1 MPGCKMKR
9 REFITLLGG
18 AATAWPLA
26 ARAQDGARVRRIA
39 VLSNIAEDDPAM
51 KARFAAF
58 LQGLEKLGWS
68 PGRNIR
74 IDARFGATTP
84 EQIQG
89 RAREL
94 LAQQPEVI
102 LANAPHVVAAVQ
114 RAAGTVPIVFVA
126 VSDPVGA
133 GFIKSLARPGGNL
146 TGLLNY
152 EASITSKWMAMLKEI
167 VPSLTRVALMGN
179 QHTTDYRYFFE
190 ATKAAAPSMALEP
203 VPVQVENATDIER
216 AIAMLARTPTTGLV
230 LPPDGTTIQHRSV
243 VIRLAALHRLPAVYA
258 FRFFVDAGGLMCYA
272 TDLAEQYRQAASY
285 VNQLLRG
292 ANPAD
297 LPVQVPTKYET
308 VVNLKAAHTLGLTVP
323 PSLLVRADEV
333 IE

>member
-1 MPGCKMKR
+1 
-9 REFITLLGG
+9 
-18 AATAWPLA
+18 
-26 ARAQDGARVRRIA
+26 
-39 VLSNIAEDDPAM
+39 M

-74 IDARFGATTP
+74 IDARFGATTS

-94 LAQQPEVI
+94 LAHQPEVI

-152 EASITSKWMAMLKEI
+152 EASITGKWMAMLKEI
-167 VPSLTRVALMGN
+167 APSLTRVALMGK
-179 QHTTDYRYFFE
+179 HTTDFDYFFE
-190 ATKAAAPSMALEP
+190 ATKASAPSMALETMP
-203 VPVQVENATDIER
+203 IRVENATEIEQ

-230 LPPDGTTIQHRSV
+230 LPPDATTIQHRSV
-243 VIRLAALHRLPAVYA
+243 VIRLAAQHRLPAVYA

-323 PSLLVRADEV
+323 PSLLVRADEI